1 MSNVEYSHLLFE
13 ISQRLDLL
21 DQHEHLLF
29 MCRRYLA
36 SRPEDIPDAL
46 SLFRE
51 LEEQN
56 NLAIDQVE
64 LLKELLKG
72 FGEWSS
78 FQKVETFEYKRKD
91 YKELLEQISRALD
104 ESNQLQ
110 QLISVCTAK
119 ETLDENERNTQTARI
134 LFEKLESRGL
144 FEFGRLDF
152 LKGIL
157 LGIERQDLVRKVQDF
172 EKRRIDEDEFERRKA
187 QARSIVAAA
196 RVVGGRVIGV
206 LNMKTVFGVAA
217 AGITLLTVREILT
230 RWSTYDQLVTCFQGC
245 VLPAGSRLIEVS
257 QGCVCFTIQ
266 VDNLTGLTALW
277 NMYEDG
283 TLRERLFK
291 FFVTDEMKTRA
302 GGEENVELTVTIEKA
317 EYEKAYFELVQE
329 ADGNQK
335 RPPER
340 GVRRHSDSVL
350 SLPPRTAENSLIT
363 IAQLKNQVKSLE
375 ERIEAVETQM
385 VPFEKGPAKV
395 PGRKCEHSDSVIS
408 TTPNEDETLQVKVKR
423 LENDVQLL
431 KERAESQEKQMTRLS
446 REFFGTRM
454 ATEIIPAEEGN

>member
-119 ETLDENERNTQTARI
+119 ETLEENERNTQTALI
-134 LFEKLESRGL
+134 LFEKLERRGL
-144 FEFGRLDF
+144 FAFGRLDF

-157 LGIERQDLVRKVQDF
+157 LGIERQDLVKKVQDF
-172 EKRRIDEDEFERRKA
+172 EKRRIDEDKVERWKGNNHLVLCNSYFPAFFAGNYLRVFA
-187 QARSIVAAA
+187 QITSI
-196 RVVGGRVIGV
+196 
-206 LNMKTVFGVAA
+206 
-217 AGITLLTVREILT
+217 E
-230 RWSTYDQLVTCFQGC
+230 
-245 VLPAGSRLIEVS
+245 
-257 QGCVCFTIQ
+257 
-266 VDNLTGLTALW
+266 
-277 NMYEDG
+277 
-283 TLRERLFK
+283 
-291 FFVTDEMKTRA
+291 
-302 GGEENVELTVTIEKA
+302 
-317 EYEKAYFELVQE
+317 
-329 ADGNQK
+329 
-335 RPPER
+335 
-340 GVRRHSDSVL
+340 
-350 SLPPRTAENSLIT
+350 
-363 IAQLKNQVKSLE
+363 
-375 ERIEAVETQM
+375 
-385 VPFEKGPAKV
+385 
-395 PGRKCEHSDSVIS
+395 
-408 TTPNEDETLQVKVKR
+408 
-423 LENDVQLL
+423 
-431 KERAESQEKQMTRLS
+431 
-446 REFFGTRM
+446 
-454 ATEIIPAEEGN
+454 

>member
-29 MCRRYLA
+29 MCRRYVA

-119 ETLDENERNTQTARI
+119 ETLDENERNTQTALI
-134 LFEKLESRGL
+134 LFEKLERRGL
-144 FEFGRLDF
+144 FAFGRLDF

-157 LGIERQDLVRKVQDF
+157 LGIERQDLVKKVQDF
-172 EKRRIDEDEFERRKA
+172 EKRRIDEDEFERRKGNDYLVLCNFYFAAFFAGKYLRVFA
-187 QARSIVAAA
+187 QIASI
-196 RVVGGRVIGV
+196 
-206 LNMKTVFGVAA
+206 
-217 AGITLLTVREILT
+217 E
-230 RWSTYDQLVTCFQGC
+230 
-245 VLPAGSRLIEVS
+245 
-257 QGCVCFTIQ
+257 
-266 VDNLTGLTALW
+266 
-277 NMYEDG
+277 
-283 TLRERLFK
+283 
-291 FFVTDEMKTRA
+291 
-302 GGEENVELTVTIEKA
+302 
-317 EYEKAYFELVQE
+317 
-329 ADGNQK
+329 
-335 RPPER
+335 
-340 GVRRHSDSVL
+340 
-350 SLPPRTAENSLIT
+350 
-363 IAQLKNQVKSLE
+363 
-375 ERIEAVETQM
+375 
-385 VPFEKGPAKV
+385 
-395 PGRKCEHSDSVIS
+395 
-408 TTPNEDETLQVKVKR
+408 
-423 LENDVQLL
+423 
-431 KERAESQEKQMTRLS
+431 
-446 REFFGTRM
+446 
-454 ATEIIPAEEGN
+454 